1 MKITSFYHKRRQKQ
15 QAQFLKYS
23 RYIFNDHL
31 VLALFFLL
39 GALAFQYQAW
49 LKNLHGPQWIAE
61 SIVTLAILLFIYLPK
76 PKTFIRE
83 ADTVFMLPMEKQF
96 SDWFRQSYWLSLIFP
111 TLLGI
116 LGMGIIYPYYYTI
129 YQLSISGLLLTSF
142 SVWILM
148 AVNLLLTYDGYHF
161 QYSRMRVLKI
171 GLYGMALLLIN
182 GFTVVSPIV
191 KLSISIIYGLIAIVI
206 IHSPF
211 SNKKTIWAWNQ
222 MVSDEV
228 NRQQAN
234 DKLLSLFVD
243 VKTLT
248 PKIKRR
254 KYTDI
259 FIQSFLDTTP
269 YRYLLQRSFWRG
281 PEYVVIWFRLLL
293 LNLLLIWVLPNNL
306 LSLII
311 VGIVSYFSHFQILPL
326 FEQGTKHPLLQ
337 TAPIHSQQMVSE
349 FMTFLIVPFVTQGIL
364 LVIFSGFVLSWAFAV
379 KLGIIQIIVYFILYT
394 VLKKRQH
401 KKH

>member
-1 MKITSFYHKRRQKQ
+1 
-15 QAQFLKYS
+15 
-23 RYIFNDHL
+23 
-31 VLALFFLL
+31 
-39 GALAFQYQAW
+39 
-49 LKNLHGPQWIAE
+49 
-61 SIVTLAILLFIYLPK
+61 
-76 PKTFIRE
+76 
-83 ADTVFMLPMEKQF
+83 
-96 SDWFRQSYWLSLIFP
+96 
-111 TLLGI
+111 
-116 LGMGIIYPYYYTI
+116 MGIIYPYYYTI

-191 KLSISIIYGLIAIVI
+191 KLSISIIYGLIAIGI